1 MAGQLT
7 NIPGYGP
14 MVDGKG
20 QPNGTWYAFFL
31 SLANALTGGN
41 TSGIV
46 VSGNNFGPAS
56 ANTFLSG
63 PSGGGATKPAFRVLQ
78 SGDLASVAGLIP
90 GITLNPGTAPA
101 GDVGEF
107 ISDSVTSPVALTSGA
122 AADIASV
129 ALSAGD
135 WDVWASFGT
144 VVTSASQTLIAA
156 WINTMSATELP
167 PPNGGAFLSRGISAG
182 ETTDQFAPV
191 GMMQLS
197 VSVPTTVFLSANVSF
212 TGTSIGGVGFIGAR
226 RRR

>member
-1 MAGQLT
+1 MAGTLT

-14 MVDGKG
+14 MVDAKG

-31 SLANALTGGN
+31 SLANAITGGN
-41 TSGIV
+41 SSGIV
-46 VSGNNFGPAS
+46 VSGDNFGPTS

-78 SGDLASVAGLIP
+78 SADLASVAGELP
-90 GITLNPGTAPA
+90 GIANASAAPA

-107 ISDSVTSPVALTSGA
+107 VSDSVTSAVALTSA
-122 AADIASV
+122 TSADIASI

-144 VVTSASQTLIAA
+144 VVTSASQTLISA
-156 WINTMSATELP
+156 WINTVSATEP
-167 PPNGGAFLSRGISAG
+167 SPPNGGAFLSRGIAAG
-182 ETTDQFAPV
+182 ETTNQFSPV
-191 GMMQLS
+191 GMMQIS
-197 VSVPTTVFLSANVSF
+197 APGPTTVFLSANVSF
-212 TGTSIGGVGFIGAR
+212 TGTVAGIGFIGAR